1 MPKFE
6 CFPVPRQYYGER
18 ERQTKRQER
27 PTSPYA
33 EVERDGNKDLR
44 ETRGLRE
51 AEKINGEREG

>member
-6 CFPVPRQYYGER
+6 CFPVPQQYYGER
-18 ERQTKRQER
+18 ERQTG
-27 PTSPYA
+27 PYA

-51 AEKINGEREG
+51 AEKINR